1 MTQLTEYG
9 FERDD
14 LYTILN
20 NMTTAVLAIYPDASL
35 DPATQDGQ
43 LLGVFSNAIDELGQV
58 LQAVYDSL
66 SPSTA
71 SGISLSRIAEFNGIR
86 LIPGT
91 QSATNVVFTGN
102 PGAFVP
108 ANFQIRN
115 RLNNSV
121 FATTAPLT
129 LDSNGTGTVGVL
141 ATSVGATVA
150 PSDSL
155 TVMVSPLFG
164 VRTVTNPSDA
174 TIGRNRESD
183 AELRGRRTFSVAT
196 PSQSI
201 LEGIKGAVAN
211 IPQVIQVQAYENKTD
226 VTDANGLPPHSFSI
240 VAEGGNDQAIGETI
254 FIREPVGAN
263 QYGNTT
269 VTVIDSYNMPHS
281 VTFMRPPHIHIFI
294 RVELIPMTG
303 WSVELIPLMKQN
315 IVSWAQANLLIGV
328 PVLRSQLYIPVN
340 ATGTTFAVA
349 HILMGFSAS
358 DVAERVML
366 PIAFN
371 EIAWFDTANIEV
383 VMV

>member
-9 FERDD
+9 FQRDD
-14 LYTILN
+14 LNTILS
-20 NMTTAVLAIYPDASL
+20 NMRTDVLAIYPDASL
-35 DPATQDGQ
+35 DPATQEGQ

-58 LQAVYDSL
+58 LQAVYDSM

-71 SGISLSRIAEFNGIR
+71 SGISLARIAEFNGIR
-86 LIPGT
+86 QIPGT
-91 QSATNVVFTGN
+91 QSSVSLVFRGN
-102 PGAFVP
+102 PGATIP
-108 ANFQIRN
+108 QNFQVRN

-121 FATTAPLT
+121 FATTSPVSIGS
-129 LDSNGTGTVGVL
+129 DGTATVTAL
-141 ATSVGATVA
+141 ATTVGATVA
-150 PSDSL
+150 PSNSL
-155 TVMVSPLFG
+155 TVMASPLFN
-164 VRTVTNPSDA
+164 VREVTNPSDA
-174 TIGRNRESD
+174 LIGRARETD
-183 AELRGRRTFSVAT
+183 AELRQRRTFSVAT

-211 IPQVIQVQAYENKTD
+211 IPQVLQVQAYENKTD

-240 VAEGGNDQAIGETI
+240 VVEGGDNQEIGETI

-269 VTVIDSYNMPHS
+269 VTVIDSYNMPHQI
-281 VTFMRPPHIHIFI
+281 TFMRPPHVQIFI

-303 WSVELIPLMKQN
+303 WSGELIPVMKQN

-349 HILMGFSAS
+349 HILMGFSPS
-358 DVAERVML
+358 DVGERIML
-366 PIAFN
+366 PIAFD
-371 EIAWFDTANIEV
+371 ELAWFDTDNIEV
-383 VMV
+383 VTV